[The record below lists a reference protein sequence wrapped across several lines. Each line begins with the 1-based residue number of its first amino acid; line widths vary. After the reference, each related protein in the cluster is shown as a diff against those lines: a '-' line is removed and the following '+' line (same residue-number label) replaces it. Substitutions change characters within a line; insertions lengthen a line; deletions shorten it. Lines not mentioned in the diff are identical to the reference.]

1 MVQMICCFYLTC
13 FCFNFVG
20 VCCLKNWIRGSFM
33 CSAMQISPCFV
44 DRTASFELSISNYP
58 LIYIVRFT
66 NFKLKTV
73 CISTTLSLSWLVS
86 LYKLITWAKIFLSL
100 SCIHLMCCNSM
111 QKKESISWLLYGSL
125 LKHFCLLKCKIL
137 ILLIWF

>member
-1 MVQMICCFYLTC
+1 
-13 FCFNFVG
+13 
-20 VCCLKNWIRGSFM
+20 M

-66 NFKLKTV
+66 NFKQKTV

-100 SCIHLMCCNSM
+100 SCIHLMCCNNM
-111 QKKESISWLLYGSL
+111 QKKESIS
-125 LKHFCLLKCKIL
+125 
-137 ILLIWF
+137 